1 MSFYERET
9 EKFLTSRIKERG
21 GFGAT
26 PLLPETLEDTYFGT
40 LACFYLSKDLFK
52 RVRPKILTFLN
63 HFEYKNIIDPYKFY
77 QIIKIYS
84 LSEVKPPLELIK
96 FIKILLR
103 QFQPIE
109 SLNPSKIF
117 SLWYLS
123 NFLGYNKIKGLIEN
137 KVNSLKFQTLEELY
151 YLSEINQALKSEYL
165 DFVLKSQNGDG
176 GFGFYPGTT
185 SYIEN
190 TYFALKILSSL
201 TIQRSVFLG
210 AYHFI
215 LACYNRDGGF
225 SRRPG
230 GISYLETTAL
240 SLEILNSLSNSLSI

>member
-9 EKFLTSRIKERG
+9 ETFLTLRIKERG

-40 LACFYLSKDLFK
+40 LACYFLSKDLFK
-52 RVRPKILTFLN
+52 KVKPKILTFLG

-77 QIIKIYS
+77 QLLQIYR
-84 LSEVKPPLELIK
+84 LSEVEPPVKLIK
-96 FIKILLR
+96 FIKNLLK
-103 QFQPIE
+103 QFQSIE
-109 SLNPSKIF
+109 SLNPLKIF
-117 SLWYLS
+117 SLWHLS
-123 NFLGYNKIKGLIEN
+123 KAVGDDKIQGLIEN
-137 KVNSLKFQTLEELY
+137 RVDSLKFQTLEELY
-151 YLSEINQALKSEYL
+151 YLSEIREALKRGYL
-165 DFVLKSQNGDG
+165 DFVLRSQNGDG

-190 TYFALKILSSL
+190 TYYALKFLSSL
-201 TIQRSVFLG
+201 AIPKSVFLR
-210 AYHFI
+210 AYYFI

-240 SLEILNSLSNSLSI
+240 SLEILNSLLNSLSI